1 MKDACYVFYA
11 GLLYSQFSTLNG
23 FLLFK
28 NQCGAEIY
36 NGAYVYSRRYAH
48 VPTENNWYRMDG
60 SPVFIED
67 VPKELRLLLLLL
79 T

>member
-1 MKDACYVFYA
+1 MTYTCYVFYG
-11 GLLYSQFSTLNG
+11 GLLYSQFSTLND
-23 FLLFK
+23 FLLFR